1 MAQAGRLLPQSH
13 IDGVGVPAE
22 DYFNSCSVNIYD
34 FPGELDNASAN
45 RLHVDQGIVCMHG
58 ERESERVRAR
68 ERERER
74 EERERERAR
83 ERERERTRGR
93 VRERERER
101 VRESARARDRDK
113 AGAWR

>member
-1 MAQAGRLLPQSH
+1 MLPQSH

-58 ERESERVRAR
+58 ERESERERR

-74 EERERERAR
+74 ETETDTERQRKTETERQKERE
-83 ERERERTRGR
+83 
-93 VRERERER
+93 
-101 VRESARARDRDK
+101 
-113 AGAWR
+113 

>member
-1 MAQAGRLLPQSH
+1 MLPQSH

-58 ERESERVRAR
+58 ERESERERARAR
-68 ERERER
+68 ERESKRES
-74 EERERERAR
+74 ERERHRHRETQTQRDR
-83 ERERERTRGR
+83 ERQRQRDRET
-93 VRERERER
+93 ERER
-101 VRESARARDRDK
+101 VRELYASSR
-113 AGAWR
+113 WLY